1 MPLILLE
8 ALKAVAIA
16 VAMFVL
22 EHLAKPKPPPG
33 DKAST

>member
-8 ALKAVAIA
+8 AFKVVAVA
-16 VAMFVL
+16 VAMFVI
-22 EHLAKPKPPPG
+22 EHLSKPKPPPD